1 MSANDSRPFGEV
13 NPDSSADS
21 SADSPHFVSPNI
33 TDAAEE
39 EQKAQAQAAA
49 EQRQA
54 ETVNIDGV
62 PIADQD
68 IQYKTRDIVAKKA
81 DAKYFVNVKEEED
94 AAKAQAHQAKAAQHK
109 TRWRRYGRP
118 ILVVTIVLILAA
130 AGGFVARY
138 FLDRQD
144 EEAKA
149 AVEQEK
155 ENAANEASSFFKLLD
170 TADEYLEE
178 SDLDN
183 ADSYYEQ
190 AISMAATDKL
200 RSYVYVRRSR
210 KMADLMYD
218 SQSERVYDDALK
230 AYELS
235 PDYYDALWWLAE
247 VYERRGDTE
256 AAQRINSELDAI
268 EPDIDID
275 EEGETGEG

>member
-13 NPDSSADS
+13 NLDSSTDSSADS
-21 SADSPHFVSPNI
+21 SHFVSPNI

-39 EQKAQAQAAA
+39 EQKAQAQAVA

-54 ETVNIDGV
+54 ETVNIDGI

-94 AAKAQAHQAKAAQHK
+94 AAKAQVHQAKAAQRK

-118 ILVVTIVLILAA
+118 ILVVAIVLILAV
-130 AGGFVARY
+130 AGGFAARY

-144 EEAKA
+144 EEAKVA
-149 AVEQEK
+149 IEQEK

-170 TADEYLEE
+170 AADEHLEE

-190 AISMAATDKL
+190 AISMATTDKL

-218 SQSERVYDDALK
+218 SQSERVYNDALK

-247 VYERRGDTE
+247 VYERRGDIE

>member
-13 NPDSSADS
+13 NPDSSTDS

-94 AAKAQAHQAKAAQHK
+94 VAKAQAHQAKAAQHK

-149 AVEQEK
+149 AVEELLY
-155 ENAANEASSFFKLLD
+155 EAADCLEASNLDCANE
-170 TADEYLEE
+170 
-178 SDLDN
+178 
-183 ADSYYEQ
+183 YYEK
-190 AISMAATDKL
+190 ALSRAATDEE
-200 RSYVYVRRSR
+200 RSFVY
-210 KMADLMYD
+210 LHY
-218 SQSERVYDDALK
+218 SQSLDGLMRDQESNRIYEYALK
-230 AYELS
+230 AYELNPNDRS
-235 PDYYDALWWLAE
+235 IVWWLVD
-247 VYERRGDTE
+247 VYNNRGEEDKAKEFEEKLE
-256 AAQRINSELDAI
+256 AL
-268 EPDIDID
+268 PVD
-275 EEGETGEG
+275 EDEYGEG

>member
-13 NPDSSADS
+13 NLDSST
-21 SADSPHFVSPNI
+21 DSPHFVSPNI
-33 TDAAEE
+33 TDTAEE

-81 DAKYFVNVKEEED
+81 DAKYFVNIKEEED
-94 AAKAQAHQAKAAQHK
+94 AAKAQAHQVKAAQRK

-118 ILVVTIVLILAA
+118 ILVVAVVLILAV
-130 AGGFVARY
+130 AGGFAARY

-144 EEAKA
+144 EEVKVAI
-149 AVEQEK
+149 EQEK

-170 TADEYLEE
+170 AADEYLEE

-190 AISMAATDKL
+190 AISMATTDKL

-218 SQSERVYDDALK
+218 SQSERVYNDALK

-247 VYERRGDTE
+247 VYERRGDIE

>member
-13 NPDSSADS
+13 NSDSSTDS
-21 SADSPHFVSPNI
+21 SADSPHFASPNI

-54 ETVNIDGV
+54 ETVNIDGI

-68 IQYKTRDIVAKKA
+68 IRYKTRDIVAKKA

-94 AAKAQAHQAKAAQHK
+94 AAKAQAHQAKAAQYK

-130 AGGFVARY
+130 AGGFAARY

-144 EEAKA
+144 KEAKA